1 MFRYSLSESPPL
13 ADLFAECEWRDWIN
27 QDYPNKRSQSQE
39 LLLSNEDRFQRKL
52 VWYCETFLIYRRTG
66 LEAELRARAI
76 GDEGLIKTVRRQ
88 IWNINRKNIKKR
100 LSKKRQ
106 ISEPNGFVTCVGKFS
121 SRTVSVSLIHFRCV
135 GIFLRMH
142 CLWTPSPWMS
152 GRLGMS
158 LRYVASW
165 KPI

>member
-88 IWNINRKNIKKR
+88 I
-100 LSKKRQ
+100 
-106 ISEPNGFVTCVGKFS
+106 
-121 SRTVSVSLIHFRCV
+121 
-135 GIFLRMH
+135 
-142 CLWTPSPWMS
+142 
-152 GRLGMS
+152 
-158 LRYVASW
+158 
-165 KPI
+165 